1 MMLATLRDSS
11 KIVVCFEPLI
21 PLWTIHVQACIL
33 GKSGSA
39 VDKSIGPE
47 SLTTKDSVTEPET
60 STDQIGRSPV
70 TGTVPSSGLQS
81 IINTIAPVIGF
92 GSSTSGGQEPR
103 SNDGLYD
110 TGNAP
115 GELIRIS

>member
-1 MMLATLRDSS
+1 MDYSCS
-11 KIVVCFEPLI
+11 
-21 PLWTIHVQACIL
+21 CIL

-47 SLTTKDSVTEPET
+47 SLTTKDSVTEPGT

-70 TGTVPSSGLQS
+70 TGTVPSSSLQS

-92 GSSTSGGQEPR
+92 GSSTGGGQEPR

>member
-1 MMLATLRDSS
+1 MDYSCS
-11 KIVVCFEPLI
+11 
-21 PLWTIHVQACIL
+21 CIL

-47 SLTTKDSVTEPET
+47 SRTTKDSLSEPGT
-60 STDQIGRSPV
+60 STNQAGRSPV
-70 TGTVPSSGLQS
+70 PGTVPSSSLQN

-92 GSSTSGGQEPR
+92 GGSTGGGQEPR

-110 TGNAP
+110 AAGVS